1 MLFAIPKVGH
11 INCFTFVK
19 HRVEAYLAV
28 KVYIRIVQLYN
39 LITGLDTGLL
49 SRIALN
55 NTGKLRTVIAYRADD
70 NESKNKCH
78 DKIKK
83 RPREYNAY
91 ACPHGFVVKCPVIT

>member
-1 MLFAIPKVGH
+1 MWWCAFAIPKVCH

-49 SRIALN
+49 SRITLN
-55 NTGKLRTVIAYRADD
+55 NTCKLRTVIAYRADD
-70 NESKNKCH
+70 NESKINAM
-78 DKIKK
+78 IKLK
-83 RPREYNAY
+83 TALQKQRLCAPTLI
-91 ACPHGFVVKCPVIT
+91 CC